1 MKKLR
6 KVLWSVLGLLLLFL
20 FAVFIFVNTLTPSYE
35 GYKEINGLSEKVTV
49 YFDPYGIPHIYANT
63 EDDAYRSLGYV
74 HAQDRLWQMEL
85 MRRIAKGELSEVFGK
100 DLVDTDKFML
110 SLGIDEHTKKTVGQL
125 DINSEMVRLAQAYL
139 DGINQFLEE
148 GPTPIEFYLTGID
161 KRPFTL
167 EDVYNTV
174 GYMAFTFAQ
183 AHKTDPLL
191 THIKDKLGPEYLKNL
206 PIDTNTAT
214 EIIKNYDRDKDSVSS
229 QLSGIAYNALEK
241 LPVPLF
247 EGSNSW
253 VLAPEKTKNGKV
265 IFANDPHIGFAQP
278 SVWYEAHL
286 VTPTYEKYGY
296 HLAGVPFPLLGH
308 DRKIAYGL
316 TMFQNDDLDFYYETN
331 NPENPNQYKTES
343 GWQDYKTVTK
353 TIRVKDEADIE
364 FTYKVSRHGPVLN
377 GIAKQIEDKTP
388 VAMSWMYTKKEANE
402 VLDGLFGMIKSKN
415 ITDFRAALPK
425 IHAPGLN
432 VMYGDAEGNV
442 AWWATAQLY
451 TMPDSVQTKFILDGT
466 LGKAE
471 PIGFIEFKDN
481 PHAINPPWNYVYSAN
496 NQPDSVN
503 GKLYPGYYLP
513 ENRAK
518 RIVAL
523 LDNKEDWTLS
533 DTQKMIL
540 DVTSSLNPQIINESL
555 RFVGISNYSPEQ
567 LEMLD
572 LLNSWEGDY
581 PLNSVAATFFH
592 RSVYYVLKNS
602 FEDELGPEKF
612 EQFLGTHLMKRHVA
626 TGTRFKT
633 GIWWD
638 DVRTKDK
645 IETKE
650 DIVARSLADAYKSLV
665 RDFGPDYTKW
675 TWDRV
680 HTIEFEHPIGQVEA
694 LRSFFNVGPF
704 PIEGSREVI
713 NNMSFP
719 YDSTG
724 FYRVTSGPS
733 TRRVIDFSDIENST
747 SILPTGQSGNPLS
760 KHYKDQV
767 DQYVKGEFRK
777 MMMNQQEIESVSKDV
792 LVLEP
797 KKK

>member
-63 EDDAYRSLGYV
+63 EEDAYRSLGYV

-364 FTYKVSRHGPVLN
+364 FTYKVSRHGPV
-377 GIAKQIEDKTP
+377 
-388 VAMSWMYTKKEANE
+388 
-402 VLDGLFGMIKSKN
+402 
-415 ITDFRAALPK
+415 
-425 IHAPGLN
+425 
-432 VMYGDAEGNV
+432 
-442 AWWATAQLY
+442 
-451 TMPDSVQTKFILDGT
+451 
-466 LGKAE
+466 
-471 PIGFIEFKDN
+471 
-481 PHAINPPWNYVYSAN
+481 
-496 NQPDSVN
+496 
-503 GKLYPGYYLP
+503 
-513 ENRAK
+513 
-518 RIVAL
+518 
-523 LDNKEDWTLS
+523 
-533 DTQKMIL
+533 
-540 DVTSSLNPQIINESL
+540 
-555 RFVGISNYSPEQ
+555 
-567 LEMLD
+567 
-572 LLNSWEGDY
+572 
-581 PLNSVAATFFH
+581 
-592 RSVYYVLKNS
+592 
-602 FEDELGPEKF
+602 
-612 EQFLGTHLMKRHVA
+612 
-626 TGTRFKT
+626 
-633 GIWWD
+633 
-638 DVRTKDK
+638 
-645 IETKE
+645 
-650 DIVARSLADAYKSLV
+650 
-665 RDFGPDYTKW
+665 
-675 TWDRV
+675 
-680 HTIEFEHPIGQVEA
+680 
-694 LRSFFNVGPF
+694 
-704 PIEGSREVI
+704 
-713 NNMSFP
+713 
-719 YDSTG
+719 
-724 FYRVTSGPS
+724 
-733 TRRVIDFSDIENST
+733 
-747 SILPTGQSGNPLS
+747 
-760 KHYKDQV
+760 
-767 DQYVKGEFRK
+767 
-777 MMMNQQEIESVSKDV
+777 
-792 LVLEP
+792 
-797 KKK
+797 